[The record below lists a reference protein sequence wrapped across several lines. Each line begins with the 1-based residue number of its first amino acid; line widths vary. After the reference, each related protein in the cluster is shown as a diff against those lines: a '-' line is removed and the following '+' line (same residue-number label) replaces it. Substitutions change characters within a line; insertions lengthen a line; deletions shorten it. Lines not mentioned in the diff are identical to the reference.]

1 MKTVYVEKVFS
12 DAEMDKLAN
21 TFVKP
26 SQIKQ
31 VFTEDVDV
39 FSKDGKL
46 LIRFRKNVL
55 REKDIKKF
63 FDATFHFT
71 KQNTTQNRGSTT
83 GSKSKNVYDNPKVM
97 SSILG
102 YFDRWAPNQK
112 ADFRKAGVK
121 APLEVRE
128 TRFSS
133 DHPDKFKEIFPLVQD
148 VSKYYKKL
156 LPEYFKKQNA
166 KARETPF
173 KIPGTAFTT
182 ITTNVNFQ
190 TSIHK
195 DKGDDAD
202 GFGNLVVIE
211 NGEYEGGQTCLPQ
224 FGIGIDVRQG
234 DILFM
239 NVHEWHGNLPIL
251 PVNKDAAR
259 MSVVCYLRTK
269 VWKRTRG
276 KSQQFRDKHL
286 KTIKKIRAKAKSH
299 HNKTRRKKKGGS
311 NLLDLF

>member
-31 VFTEDVDV
+31 VFTDDVDV

-71 KQNTTQNRGSTT
+71 VQNTTQNRGSTT

-112 ADFRKAGVK
+112 ADFRKVGMK

-148 VSKYYKKL
+148 ISKYYKKL

-286 KTIKKIRAKAKSH
+286 KTIKKIRTKAKSH
-299 HNKTRRKKKGGS
+299 HSKTRRKKKGGT